1 MAIRARSTSP
11 RQIGWS
17 LLLLLIVVGIRYYR
31 EHDGVTP
38 PAQNPAAR
46 EEIESST
53 SVQSGWTIHRACK
66 VVDHK
71 NNDGDSFRVRLPD
84 GSEREYRLY
93 FVDTPESQFK
103 RYRDGNTNA
112 KRIAEQARYFD
123 NISSDQAVAVGSKAK
138 QFTLSLLRDTPFDVI
153 TKQEAVFDSERH
165 YAHIELN
172 YEAKRQRLDEMLVQ
186 RGMAR
191 IYTQGADLADGTS
204 LEKHRQ
210 HLRALEAKA
219 KQQKLGAWQ

>member
-1 MAIRARSTSP
+1 MAIRASTTSP
-11 RQIGWS
+11 RKIGWS
-17 LLLLLIVVGIRYYR
+17 LLLLLIVLGVRYYR
-31 EHDGVTP
+31 EHDTAATRP
-38 PAQNPAAR
+38 PRPAAR

-53 SVQSGWTIHRACK
+53 TVRSGWTIHRACTL
-66 VVDHK
+66 VTHPL
-71 NNDGDSFRVRLPD
+71 NDGDSFRAKLPD
-84 GSEREYRLY
+84 GSEREFRLY

-112 KRIAEQARYFD
+112 KRIAEQARYFN
-123 NISSDQAVAVGSKAK
+123 NISSDQAVAIGGKAK
-138 QFTLSLLRDTPFDVI
+138 QFTLSLLRDTPFDII
-153 TKQEAVFDSERH
+153 TKHEAVFDSERH

-172 YEAKRQRLDEMLVQ
+172 YEAQRQRLDEMLVQ
-186 RGMAR
+186 LGMAR

-219 KQQKLGAWQ
+219 KQQKIGAWQ